1 MMKKKVAVIV
11 LAAGMTLA
19 GCMTALASGWQKN
32 DTGWWYATNDEGTAW
47 YADEWQW
54 IDGNGDGVAESYC
67 FDQNGYLYTDTI
79 TPDGYTVN
87 ADGAWVENGQVQTKE
102 AAQPVSDTGAAVSD
116 AASENVPDVSGV
128 YRGVYKGMTIN
139 AEIMWLPD
147 ENRYWAEVD
156 MFLKDYLPDYVGNGV
171 FRNDY
176 TGFEFNGSTLVFH
189 DYYSDETVTLTKQ

>member
-1 MMKKKVAVIV
+1 MMKKKIAVIV

-67 FDQNGYLYTDTI
+67 FDKNGYLYTDTT

-102 AAQPVSDTGAAVSD
+102 ATQPVSD
-116 AASENVPDVSGV
+116 AASESTPDVSGF
-128 YRGVYKGMTIN
+128 YTGEYDGRTIN
-139 AEIMWLPD
+139 AEIMWLPY

-189 DYYSDETVTLTKQ
+189 DYYSDETVTLTKQS